1 MLAMLVEAIV
11 PVLVQ
16 LSNAKEGDF
25 PFVIRSRAAP

>member
-1 MLAMLVEAIV
+1 MLVDALV

-25 PFVIRSRAAP
+25 PFVIRRKKQP